1 MDEFFTAWAK
11 LFDAMCSTIA
21 ASLRDLFKLS

>member
-1 MDEFFTAWAK
+1 MEEFFAAWAK
-11 LFDAMCSTIA
+11 VFDAMCRTIA